1 MLASLQLLI
10 DRQILLVLALVA
22 VAVALSACGD
32 TLSDT
37 GGEIDTAVPN
47 LSVDP
52 IIVIEGDASSPGV
65 ASFNLSLNKDAVNA
79 SVDYQT
85 LNDSAIGGDDY
96 VFSSGTVHFEQNSR
110 SATIEVDLIGD
121 ATIESGEKFLL
132 LLGNEENLNLAN
144 ISTYADIIDD
154 DLPTTLSISA
164 DAVFEGADAEVV
176 FQASMDYLTDGV
188 SFAYQTQD
196 DSAVAGSDYQQSN
209 GTVQFADGATE
220 ASFSVA
226 LLDDSEFESEESFAL
241 AISDVKN
248 AVFSQ
253 TSISATI
260 LDDDVPILQ
269 VADASVDETNLHH
282 YNQMTFTLTADSL
295 YSSATVD
302 YELVS
307 YSATAGS
314 DFSAASGS
322 LTFDQQ
328 LTQYLEVDIFGDHEV
343 EANEQFFL
351 QFSSPVDLS
360 IGNSD
365 YRAIGTIIDND
376 SPAILSLSSSSVREL
391 DNGETNTLRVTLK
404 LDNYTEGVGLAYS
417 TADGSATAYSDYQP
431 ESGIWQLDYD
441 RLSMTMSLTVVGDQM
456 PEGEENFLVQLGTIS
471 GAELGSDSDF
481 SVSIDDD
488 DGEIA
493 ASCLSS
499 PSVLDFGTV
508 SLNNIYSKN
517 INLVNSCSYALQLDA
532 DQLDLPAVFS
542 LNPDSWELAANSSA
556 DWELS
561 FSPDSAGVVR
571 SSLWGK
577 FDISA
582 IVTEQS
588 TLPYYAGA
596 VVSGSNALS
605 ELSQAYALAYGP
617 GVDEL
622 YVSGYS
628 GGGLFVYDAAS
639 FGLKQRIVTGEYG
652 YNSMT
657 ALTWIEY
664 NPVYDELLVFGGSY
678 SQPFVVLE
686 RNASTG
692 LFYQSQSGDASAWV
706 DGQGSSPS
714 RIDVT
719 SAALSADGESLFLIA
734 DNDPSTFVDDLLVA
748 YQRSSTTGEYIFQAQ
763 RFIGENAETGWDT
776 SFRLIS
782 YLHLDSTETRL
793 WVTRSIRDSV
803 QIYQINDN
811 LSMQLLQSFSNGAD
825 GISSMDSPRMVVSS
839 PDNRFAYVAAS
850 SGNSINIFS
859 QQDDGSYQHHSEV
872 QDDEALSTARYLQLT
887 KSGSQLLV
895 ATPASAGISV
905 FNRDSLDGSL
915 SELMRFN
922 SSTHP
927 QVPALSE
934 SMVLAINDNE
944 DRVFLSQYGADAV
957 HGLYRDPDSGYL
969 FFDQLGVSLATD
981 SGFRGVRDPIG
992 IVTASSGD
1000 YAYVISGSES
1010 AVAVLGTSADGIE
1023 QLVNTYDSS
1032 DFASL
1037 SNPSALVLSAD
1048 DDQLIVMSN
1057 AQRRLGIFDIDSG
1070 SLTENSVFYFSDH
1083 SPLLDNYNPHSLAL
1097 TQDNTQLLVMLED
1110 SGSNELLVLDRA
1122 NEGALSNPQLID
1134 SSSQLDSLS
1143 QFIVNQADDTIYAI
1157 IESHNGDYGRLV
1169 IFDRDTSTGAIS
1181 YFDSIAGEASGE
1193 NGLKAPRS
1201 IAESDNGR
1209 YLLVVGQSLVGQ
1221 SQNVNALSILETQ
1234 SNLSLR
1240 RQFNLDEIDLLTYDD
1255 VHVAVDAD
1263 SDQAVLFSPTGGI
1276 GVYPFNQSLGS
1287 FDPNV
1292 SYSYNET
1299 INTGSV
1305 QRGFANITAVA
1316 FRAGGDYLYT
1326 AGRDSHAV
1334 GLLKLK

>member
-1 MLASLQLLI
+1 MLVGLQLLI
-10 DRQILLVLALVA
+10 DRQLLLALALVA
-22 VAVALSACGD
+22 MALVLSACGD

-37 GGEIDTAVPN
+37 GGEVDTAVPN

-85 LNDSAIGGDDY
+85 LNDSAIGGVDY

-132 LLGNEENLNLAN
+132 LLGNEENLNLTN

-154 DLPTTLSISA
+154 DLPTTLSISS
-164 DAVFEGADAEVV
+164 DAVFEGAGAEVV
-176 FQASMDYLTDGV
+176 FQVSMDHLTDGV

-241 AISDVKN
+241 VISDVKS

-260 LDDDVPILQ
+260 LDDDVPVLQ

-314 DFSAASGS
+314 DFSTASGR

-376 SPAILSLSSSSVREL
+376 SPAILSLSSNSVREL
-391 DNGETNTLRVTLK
+391 DNGETNTLRVTLR

-431 ESGIWQLDYD
+431 QSGIWELDYD

-508 SLNNIYSKN
+508 SLGNSYSKN

-556 DWELS
+556 EWELI

-571 SSLWGK
+571 SSLWAK

-596 VVSGSNALS
+596 VVSGSNALN
-605 ELSQAYALAYGP
+605 ELAQAYALAYGS
-617 GVDEL
+617 GADEF

-719 SAALSADGESLFLIA
+719 SAALSADGEKLFLIA

-748 YQRSSTTGEYIFQAQ
+748 YQRSASTGEYIFQAQ
-763 RFIGENAETGWDT
+763 RFIGEDAETGWDT

-793 WVTRSIRDSV
+793 WVTRSIQDAMQV
-803 QIYQINDN
+803 YQINDN

-825 GISSMDSPRMVVSS
+825 GISSMDTPRMVVSS

-922 SSTHP
+922 SSIHP

-981 SGFRGVRDPIG
+981 SGFRGVHDPIG
-992 IVTASSGD
+992 IVTDSSGD
-1000 YAYVISGSES
+1000 YAYIISDSEN
-1010 AVAVLGTSADGIE
+1010 AVAVLGTSVDGIE

-1083 SPLLDNYNPHSLAL
+1083 SALLDNYNPHSLAL

-1122 NEGALSNPQLID
+1122 NDGALSNPQLVD

-1157 IESHNGDYGRLV
+1157 IESNNGDYGRLV

-1181 YFDSIAGEASGE
+1181 YFDSIGGEASGE

-1234 SNLSLR
+1234 DNLSLR
-1240 RQFNLDEIDLLTYDD
+1240 SQYTEQIALLTYGD
-1255 VHVAVDAD
+1255 VYVAVDAD
-1263 SDQAVLFSPTGGI
+1263 SDQAALFSPTGGI
-1276 GVYPFNQSLGS
+1276 SVYPFNQDSGS

-1299 INTGSV
+1299 INSGSV

-1316 FRAGGDYLYT
+1316 FRAGGDYLYS